1 MQDWH
6 HAEPAAHES
15 MNSPVSAERYSAAN
29 ARGRQ
34 LLARSVRAE
43 SARYSRGRVVVELD
57 NGCTLAFP
65 PALSQGLAGAR
76 AADLSIIEITPSG
89 LGLHWPRL
97 DADLSVP
104 GLIQGVLG
112 SRQWMAQLG
121 RAGGRVRSE
130 AKAAAA
136 RANGARGGRPRGF

>member
-1 MQDWH
+1 MDD
-6 HAEPAAHES
+6 PI
-15 MNSPVSAERYSAAN
+15 SAEHYEAAN
-29 ARGRQ
+29 ARARQ
-34 LLARSVRAE
+34 LLERSVRAV
-43 SARYSRGRVVVELD
+43 SARYSRGRIVVDLD

-65 PALSQGLAGAR
+65 PALAQGLAGAR

-104 GLIQGVLG
+104 GLLQGVLG

-121 RAGGRVRSE
+121 RAGGRVRSD

-136 RANGARGGRPRGF
+136 RANGVRGGRPRGS